1 MTDLKLTRDEKKRL
15 QKIDDAIGWRQF
27 ISVKEHFNKAGKLEA
42 FATAPTAEEKQEQ
55 VRMLK
60 HIFGR
65 DGAFASVRN
74 ADLFFQ
80 VARRIG
86 TDAELAPLL
95 PDGKFDAKDAELLEK
110 CEMKSLAALIKTKL
124 GGQP

>member
-1 MTDLKLTRDEKKRL
+1 MTDLKLTREEKQRL
-15 QKIDDAIGWRQF
+15 EKIDDAIGWRQF

-42 FATAPTAEEKQEQ
+42 FAAAPTDDEKKEQ
-55 VRMLK
+55 IKLMK
-60 HIFGR
+60 AMFGR

-74 ADLFFQ
+74 ADIFFQ
-80 VARRIG
+80 VARRVG

-124 GGQP
+124 GGNP